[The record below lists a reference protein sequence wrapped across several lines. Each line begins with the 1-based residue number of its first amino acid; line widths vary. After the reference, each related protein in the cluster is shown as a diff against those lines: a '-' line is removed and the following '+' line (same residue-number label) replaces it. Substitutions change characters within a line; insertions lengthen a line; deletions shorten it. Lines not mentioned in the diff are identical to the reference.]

1 MDHPSNS
8 PDSRHDHSEVINR
21 DGVHVNGSQAAV
33 LDPQVGEIRARRSLR
48 TEEMV
53 LNMGPQHPSTHGVFR
68 VELVLDGEQVV
79 DAVPHLGYLHRC
91 FEKHAEAMTW
101 PQVIPYCDRL
111 DYLGAM
117 NNDLGY
123 AIAVEQLA
131 GITVSEKVE
140 YVRVIVAEL
149 NRIASHLVGGIG
161 TYGLDVGAFTPFL
174 YCFRDR
180 EIILSIFEK
189 LCGARLLYN
198 FIWIGGLSH
207 DVYPGFLDE
216 VQAFAD
222 QFRSTLREIN
232 ELLTGNKIF
241 TTRTKGIGILPADV
255 AISFGITGPMLRAS
269 GVRWDIRR
277 DDRYSI
283 YDRFDFEIPVGTND
297 DGAVV
302 GDCYNRY
309 WVRIREMEES
319 LKIVEQAVEHC
330 RRDPSLLEG
339 DPQKDVPK
347 RVKTPE
353 GEIYSRTETSKGEL
367 GYYIVSKGGTNPYRV
382 KVRAPCFVNLGAL
395 AEASRGHMVA
405 DLIAIMGSFDFVMGE
420 VDR

>member
-1 MDHPSNS
+1 MADLVDP
-8 PDSRHDHSEVINR
+8 
-21 DGVHVNGSQAAV
+21 AV
-33 LDPQVGEIRARRSLR
+33 VVEPQISTLRAERKLR

-79 DAVPHLGYLHRC
+79 DVIPHLGYLHRC
-91 FEKHAEAMTW
+91 FEKHAEAMTY

-117 NNDLGY
+117 NNDWGY
-123 AIAVEQLA
+123 ALACEQLM
-131 GITVSEKVE
+131 GVKVSEKVE
-140 YVRVIVAEL
+140 YIRVIVCEL

-180 EIILSIFEK
+180 ELILDIFER

-198 FIWIGGLSH
+198 YIWIGGLSH
-207 DVYPGFLDE
+207 DVYPTFLDDIDD
-216 VQAFAD
+216 VCAQLWK
-222 QFRSTLREIN
+222 TLREVN

-241 TTRTKGIGILPADV
+241 TTRTKGIGVMPADV
-255 AISFGITGPMLRAS
+255 AINYGVTGPMLRAC
-269 GVRWDIRR
+269 GVNWDLRR
-277 DDRYSI
+277 DDKYSI
-283 YDRFDFEIPVGTND
+283 YDRFDFEIPIGNTN
-297 DGAVV
+297 DGAVL

-309 WVRIREMEES
+309 WVRVREIEES
-319 LKIVEQAVEHC
+319 IKIVEQAVRQC
-330 RRDPSLLEG
+330 RATPSLLRG
-339 DPQKDVPK
+339 DVQKDVPK
-347 RVKTPE
+347 RVKAGT

-367 GYYIVSKGGTNPYRV
+367 GFYIISTGGTNPYRV
-382 KVRAPCFVNLGAL
+382 KVRAPCFVNLSIL
-395 AEASRGHMVA
+395 PETSRGYMMA

>member
-1 MDHPSNS
+1 M
-8 PDSRHDHSEVINR
+8 PDI
-21 DGVHVNGSQAAV
+21 
-33 LDPQVGEIRARRSLR
+33 LDIPTTTGDAQIETIRAGRTLR

-79 DAVPHLGYLHRC
+79 DVIPHLGYLHRC
-91 FEKHAEAMTW
+91 FEKHAESMTY

-117 NNDLGY
+117 NNDWGY
-123 AIAVEQLA
+123 CLAVEQLM
-131 GITVSEKVE
+131 GVKVSEKVE
-140 YVRVIVAEL
+140 YIRVIVGEL
-149 NRIASHLVGGIG
+149 NRIGSHLVGGIG

-180 EIILSIFEK
+180 EIILNIFER

-198 FIWIGGLSH
+198 YIWVGGLSH
-207 DVYPGFLDE
+207 DVYPTFLDDVE
-216 VQAFAD
+216 DFCG
-222 QFRSTLREIN
+222 QFRSTIQEIN

-241 TTRTKGIGILPADV
+241 TTRTKGVGVIPPDV
-255 AISFGITGPMLRAS
+255 AINYGISGPMLRAS
-269 GVRWDIRR
+269 GIKWDIRR
-277 DDRYSI
+277 DDAYSI
-283 YDRFDFEIPVGTND
+283 YDRFDFEIPIGND
-297 DGAVV
+297 REGSVI

-309 WVRIREMEES
+309 WVRMREMEES
-319 LKIVEQAVEHC
+319 LKIVEDAVRDC
-330 RRDPSLLEG
+330 RKSPSILHG
-339 DPQKDVPK
+339 DVQKDVPK
-347 RVKTPE
+347 RVKANV

-367 GYYIVSKGGTNPYRV
+367 GYYIVSTGGTNPYRV
-382 KVRAPCFVNLGAL
+382 KVRPPCFVNLSIL
-395 AEASRGHMVA
+395 PDASRGYMVA